1 MSLKDFPALLIFGL
15 LSTLT
20 MAQQRGYGVISSAL
34 SSNSNK
40 GTQIIGL
47 PLAPHQNSFR
57 LMQLYGMEQMEVLK
71 LKTSSNPS
79 YQIYPV
85 PFENEFFIKSSI
97 PITTFKIE
105 LRSLNNQLLQV
116 VSFLEE
122 DQIRCW
128 VPNRH
133 QGILIASLWINQ
145 QLVIKK
151 ILQKP

>member
-1 MSLKDFPALLIFGL
+1 VSLKDFYALLIFVL

-71 LKTSSNPS
+71 LEKSSKPS
-79 YQIYPV
+79 YQLYPV
-85 PFENEFFIKSSI
+85 PFEEEFFIKSTA
-97 PITTFKIE
+97 PITSFTIE
-105 LRSLNNQLLQV
+105 LRSLDNQLLQV

>member
-1 MSLKDFPALLIFGL
+1 MSLKDFYALLIFVL

-71 LKTSSNPS
+71 LEKSSKPS
-79 YQIYPV
+79 YQLYPV
-85 PFENEFFIKSSI
+85 PFEEEFFIKSTA
-97 PITTFKIE
+97 PITSFTIE
-105 LRSLNNQLLQV
+105 LRSLDNQLLQV

>member
-1 MSLKDFPALLIFGL
+1 VSLTDFPALLIFGL
-15 LSTLT
+15 LSSLT

-71 LKTSSNPS
+71 LEKSSKPS
-79 YQIYPV
+79 YQLYPV
-85 PFENEFFIKSSI
+85 PFEEEFFIKSTA
-97 PITTFKIE
+97 PITSFTIE
-105 LRSLNNQLLQV
+105 LRSLDNQLLQV